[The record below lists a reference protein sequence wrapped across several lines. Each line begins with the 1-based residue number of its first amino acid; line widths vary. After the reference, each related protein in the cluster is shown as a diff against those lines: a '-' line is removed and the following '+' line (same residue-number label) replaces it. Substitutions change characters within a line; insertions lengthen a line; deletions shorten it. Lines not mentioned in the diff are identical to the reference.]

1 MARRGAPYKKGL
13 DYFPKMTN
21 FYEDPDIEELMYEFG
36 PLGVTIYDAILTIVY
51 SQGYYAKMTEE
62 QLVRAVIRKIGSK
75 WIPRKD
81 AAVQVIHRCVELGLI
96 DSNLLEKGLIT
107 SAGIQKRYY
116 HIAIVGMR
124 RQLYDAEYWLLDK
137 EEDEEPL
144 ISAPIGHIN
153 SEENRINSEE
163 NRINSEKKPIEEKEN
178 KKKYNK
184 APHGA
189 KSNKF
194 NNFPQRD
201 YDYDELEKQLL
212 DC

>member
-124 RQLYDAEYWLLDK
+124 RQLYDAEYWLLNK
-137 EEDEEPL
+137 EEYEEPL
-144 ISAPIGHIN
+144 ASAPIGHIN
-153 SEENRINSEE
+153 SEENGINSEE

-194 NNFPQRD
+194 NNFPQRN
-201 YDYDELEKQLL
+201 YDFDELEKQIL

>member
-75 WIPRKD
+75 WIPRKG

-144 ISAPIGHIN
+144 ISAPIGRIN
-153 SEENRINSEE
+153 AEENRINSV
-163 NRINSEKKPIEEKEN
+163 KKPIEEKEN

>member
-1 MARRGAPYKKGL
+1 MQKKIS
-13 DYFPKMTN
+13 KK
-21 FYEDPDIEELMYEFG
+21 
-36 PLGVTIYDAILTIVY
+36 
-51 SQGYYAKMTEE
+51 GYYAKMTEE

-75 WIPRKD
+75 WIPRKG

-144 ISAPIGHIN
+144 ISAPIGRIN
-153 SEENRINSEE
+153 SEESEINSEE

-194 NNFPQRD
+194 NNFPQRN
-201 YDYDELEKQLL
+201 YDYDELEKQIL